1 MTRPL
6 ETIVELQKALDE
18 HGAARALLDG
28 IPEWMRELHTEH
40 SAEKAEIDALSVAAD
55 EAAAEQRTAN
65 AEAETLQEKLK
76 TYQAQISQVRNQR
89 EYGALLHEIDA
100 TKEQIRLL
108 EEAALQALERQETAK
123 SALAERR
130 EAFTDLDQRYG
141 VELEKWEAEKPAVA
155 AEVERLEGRIE
166 TLRERLPRN
175 VLDLFQ
181 RILVRYEG
189 VALAP
194 VLTVDPVGK
203 GPEISHCGVC
213 NYRVR
218 PQAVV
223 EIVNHGKIVPCD
235 SCKRILYIEE
245 ADS

>member
-1 MTRPL
+1 MSRPL

-28 IPEWMRELHTEH
+28 IPDWMQELHAEH
-40 SAEKAEIDALSVAAD
+40 SAEKAEIDALDAAAT
-55 EAAAEQRTAN
+55 EAAAEQRAAN
-65 AEAETLQEKLK
+65 AEVETLQEKLK

-100 TKEQIRLL
+100 AKEQIRIL
-108 EEAALQALERQETAK
+108 EEQALQALERQESAK

-130 EAFTDLDQRYG
+130 EAFTDLDQRYA
-141 VELEKWEAEKPAVA
+141 VELEKWEAEKPTVA
-155 AEVERLEGRIE
+155 AEVERLEGRIA
-166 TLRERLPRN
+166 TLREKLPRN
-175 VLDLFQ
+175 ILDLFM
-181 RILVRYEG
+181 RILARYDG

-203 GPEISHCGVC
+203 GPQISHCGVC

-223 EIVNHGKIVPCD
+223 EIMNHGKIVPCD
-235 SCKRILYIEE
+235 SCKRILYLEE
-245 ADS
+245 ASA